1 MMLAPSASSTSAL
14 PDFDDTE
21 RLPCLATRA
30 PAAAATNIDAVEM
43 LNVCD
48 ASPPVPTMSSRFVGI
63 GDVDLGREL
72 AHHLR
77 RRGDLADR
85 LLLDAQADGQ
95 RGDHHRRHLA
105 AHDPPHQRQHLV
117 VEDLAMLDRALQR
130 VLKRDGHGVRIGV
143 ARVPARSARCV
154 RPRSLNG
161 RARKFSSTFLP
172 CSVRIASGW
181 NCTPSTGSSR
191 WRTRHDLAVVR
202 RRGDVE
208 HARAGSRARSRASDS
223 ASH

>member
-48 ASPPVPTMSSRFVGI
+48 ASPPVPTMSTQVLAVGH
-63 GDVDLGREL
+63 VDLGGEL

-77 RRGDLADR
+77 GRGDLADR

-105 AHDPPHQRQHLV
+105 AHDLAHQRQHLV
-117 VEDLAMLDRALQR
+117 VEDLAVLDRALQR
-130 VLKRDGHGVRIGV
+130 FLQRDGHG
-143 ARVPARSARCV
+143 
-154 RPRSLNG
+154 LN
-161 RARKFSSTFLP
+161 P
-172 CSVRIASGW
+172 
-181 NCTPSTGSSR
+181 
-191 WRTRHDLAVVR
+191 
-202 RRGDVE
+202 
-208 HARAGSRARSRASDS
+208 
-223 ASH
+223 